1 MPQSQQDCAIRLQQC
16 AVHKAARLSGVGGA
30 TEEISARG
38 GQRKAINSVFS
49 YIKTHPLEM
58 SEVFNSNAAVLDTL
72 LCSAP

>member
-38 GQRKAINSVFS
+38 GGKGRQLTQCFHISRLTHKHSV
-49 YIKTHPLEM
+49 YILGQ
-58 SEVFNSNAAVLDTL
+58 
-72 LCSAP
+72 

>member
-16 AVHKAARLSGVGGA
+16 AVLKAARQGGVSGA

-49 YIKTHPLEM
+49 YIKTHPQAQCIQIRTVG
-58 SEVFNSNAAVLDTL
+58 S
-72 LCSAP
+72 